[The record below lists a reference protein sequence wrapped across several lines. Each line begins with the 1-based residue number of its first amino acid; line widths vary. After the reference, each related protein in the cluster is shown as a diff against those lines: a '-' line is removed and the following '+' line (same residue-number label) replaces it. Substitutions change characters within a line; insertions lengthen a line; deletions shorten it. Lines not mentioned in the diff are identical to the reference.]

1 MAENERG
8 NQSCAY
14 AYNFKMKVLLSYNE
28 CLVSTK
34 HATGFATKLP
44 AGGHAKL
51 LHYIN
56 YLERKCTQECTDL
69 CQGVPPSHLSSL

>member
-1 MAENERG
+1 MYTHLWLKMREEI
-8 NQSCAY
+8 S
-14 AYNFKMKVLLSYNE
+14 AYNFKMKLLLSYNE

-51 LHYIN
+51 LH
-56 YLERKCTQECTDL
+56 
-69 CQGVPPSHLSSL
+69 